1 MKFIKADIIFL
12 VTFFILIIII
22 MVLKIE
28 KTYCMYSSVI
38 VITSYF
44 LGKKYGCKKED
55 IEK

>member
-22 MVLKIE
+22 MVLKLE
-28 KTYCMYSSVI
+28 KTYCTYSSVI